1 MVPADWRF
9 DLYFITKR
17 RQFHLII
24 HNFPPCCI
32 ISLLPIGLAGVSS
45 AFRGIRSQ
53 SVQQNPMHDVKLCT
67 SAHWLAGAAWYEHH
81 GWVSPNPVWEVSVM
95 KVVDRRMTAVTA
107 APGGPT
113 ENEWE
118 TAFFGC
124 PIVSGGSFCD
134 WWLGLFVSML
144 LFWSHPLSFTNGT
157 TNISANS
164 ALHWTLNGLFM

>member
-1 MVPADWRF
+1 MPADWRF

-17 RQFHLII
+17 RPFHLVI
-24 HNFPPCCI
+24 HNFPPSCI
-32 ISLLPIGLAGVSS
+32 IALFPIGLAGVSS

-67 SAHWLAGAAWYEHH
+67 SARWLADAAWYEHH

-95 KVVDRRMTAVTA
+95 KVVDRRITA

-118 TAFFGC
+118 TAFFWLPHRIWWFILWLVIGAVC
-124 PIVSGGSFCD
+124 LYVAILKSPIILYK
-134 WWLGLFVSML
+134 WYY
-144 LFWSHPLSFTNGT
+144 
-157 TNISANS
+157 
-164 ALHWTLNGLFM
+164 

>member
-1 MVPADWRF
+1 MVPADS

-53 SVQQNPMHDVKLCT
+53 SVQQNPMHDVKLF
-67 SAHWLAGAAWYEHH
+67 SWLAGAAWYEHH

-95 KVVDRRMTAVTA
+95 KVVDRRMTGVTA

-124 PIVSGGSFCD
+124 PIVSGD
-134 WWLGLFVSML
+134 WGRLSLCCYFEVTHYPLQMVLLTLVRTVPYIGL
-144 LFWSHPLSFTNGT
+144 
-157 TNISANS
+157 
-164 ALHWTLNGLFM
+164 WTVCSCYN